1 MMAGFNTT
9 TGVVYDDIFAG
20 AEVPVFTENG
30 QLKAGEKV
38 ERGQLMAVDA
48 ETKSWIVAPKTG
60 VATGYVAPTLIAAES
75 LDNSKGTSAV
85 TMTAYTQG
93 RFKANRLVVADG
105 DTAESH
111 REELRK
117 VNILLTEEV
126 E

>member
-1 MMAGFNTT
+1 MAGFSTVD
-9 TGVVYDDIFAG
+9 GVKYDDIFAG
-20 AEVPVFTENG
+20 AEIPVFTENG
-30 QLKAGEKV
+30 ALKAGEKV
-38 ERGQLMAVDA
+38 ERGQLLAVDA
-48 ETKSWIVAPKTG
+48 ASMSWVVAPKTG
-60 VATGYVAPTLIAAES
+60 VTTGYVSPTLIAAETV
-75 LDNSKGTSAV
+75 DNSKGTGTV

-105 DTAESH
+105 DTVESH